1 MDKVEE
7 VTAALQQTP
16 PAVEKAK
23 ISLEGIKTRHKPIRI
38 VDRSEY
44 GWAAVEE
51 YVEGELADGED
62 DEKRIQRAD
71 FRAGKKLK
79 SVKGAKNKKGSG
91 PQSSKKPQ
99 HTSTQAGRGP
109 SSDGTMAQLIA
120 ALLPTIDK
128 MSGSSSGIQAGRSL
142 QQLGPYFMCGKHGHL
157 RKSCP
162 LLLGTAN
169 K

>member
-1 MDKVEE
+1 MGC
-7 VTAALQQTP
+7 
-16 PAVEKAK
+16 
-23 ISLEGIKTRHKPIRI
+23 SGGIICI
-38 VDRSEY
+38 ED
-44 GWAAVEE
+44 
-51 YVEGELADGED
+51 ELADGED

-142 QQLGPYFMCGKHGHL
+142 QQLGPCFMPRCGKHGYL

-162 LLLGTAN
+162 LLIAWHS
-169 K
+169 